1 MAITNNMIIE
11 NARASL
17 IMEGLLDPA
26 HEIHTFQRW
35 KALGFSVKKG
45 EHAIAKFAIWKYGE
59 RKRKDADGAEV
70 EEIKTG
76 GCFMK
81 TSAFFSTA
89 QVEPLKA

>member
-11 NARASL
+11 NARANL
-17 IMEGLLDPA
+17 ISDGLLDPA

-35 KALGFSVKKG
+35 KALGYSVKKG
-45 EHAIAKFAIWKYGE
+45 EHAIAKFSIWKYGE
-59 RKRKDADGAEV
+59 RRKKAEDGGE
-70 EEIKTG
+70 EEIETG